1 MNIQKYWQQ
10 LKSNV
15 ALINEYNVDKQ
26 PSVAVSKAFFY
37 LDEIDSAISVLNE
50 IQSKEAEDCKK
61 WKQILEET
69 ISQNTQG
76 KFNWKQMITEAKNN
90 QPITFHK
97 YQNSQLEEF
106 SDEEFGRGVKA
117 TADIPMGTILYAE
130 RAFLLGDEDFMF
142 QQLKLK
148 QEICKSSVNQYLKLN
163 GGSTL
168 SREDLKSKFNRNS
181 FGMSLLLQNGL
192 VCEQEMETAFVL
204 TPALINHSC
213 TPNCNWYF
221 LGDIQFMVST
231 MHIKQGE
238 QVFTCYFHPSQ
249 SSYLLKQQY
258 LESGYKFTCKC
269 QFCTNSSES
278 LLKQLDTIKIQLN
291 QLVQEAETAGCKS
304 QIAQNAVIKIQNIIK
319 QTQTLFKSQNIE
331 TNALILYT
339 YSDLSYVQSI
349 LNHQFENAL
358 KTECTALSTMH
369 FDPEQA
375 SFGKVQ
381 TQNQSYLTADILINA
396 FNIQTQLHFL
406 KSPNAKRQNWKQF
419 TKLIFQLIT
428 GGCDQFE
435 ICCAAR
441 LEQAGVK

>member
-1 MNIQKYWQQ
+1 MNIQKYWLQ

-15 ALINEYNVDKQ
+15 ALINEYNASKQ

-50 IQSKEAEDCKK
+50 IQSKESEDYKK

-69 ISQNTQG
+69 ISQNIQG
-76 KFNWKQMITEAKNN
+76 KFNWKQMITEAKND

-106 SDEEFGRGVKA
+106 SDEEFGRGVRA
-117 TADIPMGTILYAE
+117 TADIPIGTILFAE

-148 QEICKSSVNQYLKLN
+148 QDICKSVSQYLQLN

-168 SREDLKSKFNRNS
+168 SREDLKSKFSRNS

-192 VCEQEMETAFVL
+192 ICEQQMETAFVL

-213 TPNCNWYF
+213 IPNCNWYF
-221 LGDIQFMVST
+221 LGDVQFMVST
-231 MHIKQGE
+231 MRIQKGE
-238 QVFTCYFHPSQ
+238 QVFTSYFHPSQ
-249 SSYLLKQQY
+249 SSYQLKQQY
-258 LESGYKFTCKC
+258 LQNGYKFTCKC
-269 QFCTNSSES
+269 KFCANSSDS
-278 LLKQLDTIKIQLN
+278 LLKQLDTIKIQIN
-291 QLVQEAETAGCKS
+291 QLILEAETAGCKS
-304 QIAQNAVIKIQNIIK
+304 QTAQNTIIKIQSIIK
-319 QTQTLFKSQNIE
+319 QTQTLFKSQNA
-331 TNALILYT
+331 NALLYT

-358 KTECTALSTMH
+358 KTECIALSTMH

-381 TQNQSYLTADILINA
+381 TQNESFLTADILINA

-435 ICCAAR
+435 MCCADR